1 MIKMK
6 IYILVSLLP
15 FLTSSC
21 SGQTEPEPIFQENG
35 TDYTI
40 EGDATWRFE
49 NNELIGSVS
58 EGAGFVMTK
67 ASYSDFMLE
76 LQFKPDSTINSGI
89 FIRCQK
95 RELSFEDCYEINI
108 WDLHPKQEFRTGAV
122 VSRFSPLK
130 KVETLNQWNR
140 YRIKNKENHLQAW
153 INDILVVDLSDTD
166 LKSGPIALQAAEKG
180 EIKFRNVKITKLE

>member
-1 MIKMK
+1 MHNKTNFFLNLLIVVMI
-6 IYILVSLLP
+6 
-15 FLTSSC
+15 FSC
-21 SGQTEPEPIFQENG
+21 SANDTVKNLFQKNG
-35 TDYTI
+35 DDYTT
-40 EGDATWRFE
+40 EGEAEWRFE
-49 NNELIGSVS
+49 NDELIGSLS

-76 LQFKPDSTINSGI
+76 LEFKPDSTINSGV

-130 KVETLNQWNR
+130 KIKTLNKWNR
-140 YRIKNKENHLQAW
+140 YRIKNEKDHLQAW
-153 INDILVVDLSDTD
+153 INDILVVDLRDAD
-166 LKSGPIALQAAEKG
+166 LKNGPIALQAAEKG

>member
-1 MIKMK
+1 MHNKTNFFLNLLIVVMI
-6 IYILVSLLP
+6 
-15 FLTSSC
+15 FSC
-21 SGQTEPEPIFQENG
+21 SANDSVKNLFQKNG
-35 TDYTI
+35 DDYTT
-40 EGDATWRFE
+40 EGEAEWRFE
-49 NNELIGSVS
+49 NDELIGSLS

-76 LQFKPDSTINSGI
+76 LEFKPDSTINSGV

-130 KVETLNQWNR
+130 KIKTLNKWNR
-140 YRIKNKENHLQAW
+140 YRIKNEKDHLQAW
-153 INDILVVDLSDTD
+153 INDILVVDLRDAD
-166 LKSGPIALQAAEKG
+166 LKNGPIALQAAEKG

>member
-1 MIKMK
+1 MK
-6 IYILVSLLP
+6 RYVLVILLP
-15 FLTSSC
+15 FLMALC
-21 SGQTEPEPIFQENG
+21 SAQTEAEPIFQENG
-35 TDYTI
+35 TDYTV
-40 EGDATWRFE
+40 EGEATWRFE
-49 NNELIGSVS
+49 NNELIGSLS

-76 LQFKPDSTINSGI
+76 LEFKPDSTINSGV

-108 WDLHPKQEFRTGAV
+108 WDLHQKQEFRTGAV

-130 KVETLNQWNR
+130 KIKTLNKWNR
-140 YRIKNKENHLQAW
+140 YRIKNEKDHLQAW
-153 INDILVVDLSDTD
+153 INDILVVDLRDAD
-166 LKSGPIALQAAEKG
+166 LKNGPIALQAAEKG

>member
-1 MIKMK
+1 MK
-6 IYILVSLLP
+6 PAPPVTRIRMVISRGNGFYFGKVNL
-15 FLTSSC
+15 FQKN
-21 SGQTEPEPIFQENG
+21 GDDYKTEGEAE
-35 TDYTI
+35 
-40 EGDATWRFE
+40 WRFE
-49 NNELIGSVS
+49 NDELIGSLS

-76 LQFKPDSTINSGI
+76 LEFKPDSTINSGV

-130 KVETLNQWNR
+130 KIKTLNKWNR
-140 YRIKNKENHLQAW
+140 YRIKNEKDHLQAW
-153 INDILVVDLSDTD
+153 INDILVVDLRDAD
-166 LKSGPIALQAAEKG
+166 LKNGPIALQAAEKG